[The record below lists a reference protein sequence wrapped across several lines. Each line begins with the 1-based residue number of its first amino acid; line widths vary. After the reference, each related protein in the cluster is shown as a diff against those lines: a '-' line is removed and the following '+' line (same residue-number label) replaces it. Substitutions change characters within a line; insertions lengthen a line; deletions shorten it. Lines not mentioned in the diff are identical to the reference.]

1 MSPEEALKV
10 LDQAT
15 AQLTANRETHA
26 VIQQAL
32 TVLEVAIK
40 PVDKQ
45 EK

>member
-1 MSPEEALKV
+1 MSPEEAIRV

-15 AQLTANRETHA
+15 AQISTNRENHA
-26 VIQQAL
+26 LIQQAL

-40 PVDKQ
+40 PVDKP